1 VSDRGIIFSAPM
13 VRALLAGTKTQ
24 TRRLV
29 KPPPGGRPDPA
40 LRSPYGRPG
49 DHLWVREAFRIEE
62 ESGAIVYRA
71 DDDRPARWRSPI
83 HMPRHASRIRLAITA
98 IGIERLQAISDAD
111 ARAEGFPVTDPRD
124 AYRATWRRLH
134 GPDAW
139 AANPWVWVI
148 GFDVVAVTRR

>member
-1 VSDRGIIFSAPM
+1 MSDRGIIFSAPM

-29 KPPPGGRPDPA
+29 KAPPARHPDPV
-40 LRSPYGRPG
+40 LRSPYGGPG
-49 DHLWVREAFRIEE
+49 DHLWVREAFRVDEQT
-62 ESGAIVYRA
+62 GDVVYRA

-83 HMPRHASRIRLAITA
+83 HMPRRASRIHLAITA
-98 IGIERLQAISDAD
+98 IGVEPLHAISDAD
-111 ARAEGFPVTDPRD
+111 ARAEGVPGDDPRD
-124 AYRATWRRLH
+124 AYRATWLRLH
-134 GPDAW
+134 GPEAW